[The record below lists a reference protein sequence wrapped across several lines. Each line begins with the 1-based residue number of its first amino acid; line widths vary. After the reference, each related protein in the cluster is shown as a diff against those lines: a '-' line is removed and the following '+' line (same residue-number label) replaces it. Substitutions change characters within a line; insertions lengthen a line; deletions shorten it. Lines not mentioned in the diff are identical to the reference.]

1 MVKLLKINEQDNV
14 AVAIQDIAA
23 KETASTAEGVSVTAL
38 EDIGQGHK
46 IALQA
51 IAKGENV
58 VKYGFPIGHTLAD
71 IPTGA
76 WVHTHNTATNLGE
89 VLHYSYHPKSA
100 PLPPQL
106 PRQFMGYHRPNGQV
120 GVRNEIWIIPTVGCV
135 NSVVQRIE
143 KLGQQYVTGSIDGI
157 YSFVHPHGC
166 SQMGS
171 DQENLQRILA
181 GLINNP
187 NAAAVLVVGLGCEY
201 NQIDLLKPFIGPYDE
216 ERVKFMVC
224 QDFEDE
230 TEEGLR
236 LLEELAGYAS
246 RFTRQPA
253 DASSLVVG
261 LKCGGSDGFSGIT
274 ANPLVGSFSD
284 CLIAQG
290 GSTILTEVPEM
301 FGAETLL
308 MERCQDEATFDKTV
322 NLINR
327 FKEYLMSYHQV
338 IYENPSPVNKKGGI
352 TTLEDKSLGCTQK
365 GGRAPVVDVLYYGD
379 PVKAHG
385 LHLCTAPGNDLV
397 ASTTLAASGAQIILF
412 TTGRGTPFGAPV
424 PTVKISTNTRL
435 YEKKKNWIDFNAGQ
449 LVEGKPMA
457 QLTDEFFDYIL
468 RLASGEVLTRT
479 EENGIRE
486 ITIFKDGVTL

>member
-1 MVKLLKINEQDNV
+1 MVKLLKINERDNV
-14 AVAIQDIAA
+14 AVAIDDIHSG
-23 KETASTAEGVSVTAL
+23 ETAATAEGISVTAI

-46 IALQA
+46 IALSPLS
-51 IAKGENV
+51 KGENV
-58 VKYGFPIGHTLAD
+58 IKYGFPIGHTLAD
-71 IPTGA
+71 IPKGA
-76 WVHTHNTATNLGE
+76 WVHTHNTATNLGD
-89 VLHYSYHPKSA
+89 LLTYSYQPK
-100 PLPPQL
+100 PTTLCPQT
-106 PRQFMGYHRPNGQV
+106 PQQFMGFRRADGTV
-120 GVRNEIWIIPTVGCV
+120 GIRNEIWIIPTVGCV
-135 NSVVQRIE
+135 NSVVQRLE
-143 KLGQQYVTGSIDGI
+143 KLGQQFVTGSIEGV

-166 SQMGS
+166 SQMGQ

-181 GLINNP
+181 GLIRNP

-201 NQIDLLKPFIGPYDE
+201 NQIDLLKPFIGDFDE
-216 ERVKFMVC
+216 NRIRFMVC
-224 QDFEDE
+224 QEHEDE

-236 LLEELAGYAS
+236 LLEQLAAYAGQFH
-246 RFTRQPA
+246 REPVPV
-253 DASSLVVG
+253 SSLVIG

-284 CLIAQG
+284 KLIAQG

-301 FGAETLL
+301 FGAETIL
-308 MERCQDEATFDKTV
+308 MERCRDQETFDKTV
-322 NLINR
+322 QLINR

-338 IYENPSPVNKKGGI
+338 IYENPSPGNKKGGI

-365 GGRAPVVDVLYYGD
+365 GGTAPVVDVLYYGD
-379 PVKAHG
+379 PVKTPG
-385 LHLCTAPGNDLV
+385 LQLCTAPGNDLV

-435 YEKKKNWIDFNAGQ
+435 YQKKKGWIDFNAGQ
-449 LVEGKPMA
+449 LVEGKTMA
-457 QLTDEFFDYIL
+457 EVTEDFFQYIIQ
-468 RLASGEVLTRT
+468 LASGEVLTKT